1 MKQSI
6 IPLIITFLFSFIL
19 YYLISPALSIHS
31 GQLWF
36 IIILAIILF
45 IVSYSLNHLALSLNK
60 KHRASKDS
68 TTELPIKIALYAL
81 GGAFLFILIGILIGI
96 KPFRASTYASLAEAR
111 IEDRNF
117 LEDIKEEDISTIA
130 LMDTASAEIIGNRQM
145 GSLSELVSQFETSDY
160 STITVNDKPIKAS
173 ALSHVNFF
181 RYLNNKDIGVPGYIK
196 VNPVSQKAEYV
207 KFEKGLK
214 YVPSAFFSQDLKRH
228 IHSKYPTAIIDS
240 YYFELD
246 EEGNPYYISPYY
258 IYNAGL
264 FGAKDVGG
272 AIIVD
277 PITGEM
283 EKYSVESIPTW
294 VDRVYDGDLLAEQYD
309 WYGTLKNGYWNSLF
323 AKKGSVVTTEDY
335 GYKAL
340 DNDIWVF
347 TGVTS
352 VSSDE
357 SNIGFVLMNSRTGAI
372 NYYDIYGAEEY
383 SAMSAAEGQVQN
395 LRYTASFPSVINVNG
410 EPVYIM
416 VLKDSGGLTK
426 MYAIVNLQDYSLV
439 ATGDTQ
445 EDVLENYKRKL
456 SGGSGDKNSLDMS
469 ITITVDSVKFADI
482 DGNTYAYL
490 ISGGTAYKLL
500 LKENEKV
507 ILINS
512 GDEVSLITEDT
523 DSEIKSAI
531 LDW

>member
-1 MKQSI
+1 MKKST
-6 IPLIITFLFSFIL
+6 IPLIITLIFSFIL
-19 YYLISPALSIHS
+19 YYSISPALNIHS
-31 GQLWF
+31 GELWF
-36 IIILAIILF
+36 IIISTIITFIILYVF
-45 IVSYSLNHLALSLNK
+45 LQLLSSFNK
-60 KHRASKDS
+60 KNRANKNTS
-68 TTELPIKIALYAL
+68 TELPIKIAFFAL
-81 GGAFLFILIGILIGI
+81 GGSLVILLVGILIGI
-96 KPFRASTYASLAEAR
+96 KPFRASTYASLAQGR

-117 LEDIKEEDISTIA
+117 LNDIKEEEISNIA

-145 GSLSELVSQFETSDY
+145 GSLSDLVSQFETSDY
-160 STITVNDKPIKAS
+160 STITVNNKPLKAS
-173 ALSHVNFF
+173 ALSYVNFF
-181 RYLNNKDIGVPGYIK
+181 RYLSNKDIGIPGYIQ
-196 VNPVSQKAEYV
+196 VNPVSQKAEYI

-214 YVPSAFFSQDLKRH
+214 YVPSAFFSEDLKRH

-246 EEGNPYYISPYY
+246 EEGKPHYISPYY
-258 IYNAGL
+258 IYRAGL

-277 PITGEM
+277 PITGDM
-283 EKYSVESIPTW
+283 EKYSLEDIPAW
-294 VDRVYDGDLLAEQYD
+294 VDRVYDGDLLAKQYD

-323 AKKGSVVTTEDY
+323 AKKGSVVTTDDY
-335 GYKAL
+335 GYKSL
-340 DNDIWVF
+340 ENDIWVF

-395 LRYTASFPSVINVNG
+395 LRYKASFPSIINVDG

-445 EDVLENYKRKL
+445 QEVLDNYKKRL
-456 SGGSGDKNSLDMS
+456 GVSSGDKDSLEHS
-469 ITITVDSVKFADI
+469 ITITVDSIKFGNI

-490 ISGGTAYKLL
+490 ISGETAYRLL
-500 LKENEKV
+500 LKENEEV
-507 ILINS
+507 VLINP
-512 GDEVSLITEDT
+512 GDEVTLLTQDT
-523 DSEIKSAI
+523 DVLIKQAI
-531 LDW
+531 LD

>member
-1 MKQSI
+1 MKQSTI
-6 IPLIITFLFSFIL
+6 SLIITLIFTFIL
-19 YYLISPALSIHS
+19 YYLISPALNIHS
-31 GQLWF
+31 GELWF
-36 IIILAIILF
+36 IAILAIILF
-45 IVSYSLNHLALSLNK
+45 IISYTLQKISLSFGKKNRINK
-60 KHRASKDS
+60 NTSKD
-68 TTELPIKIALYAL
+68 LPLKIAFYAL
-81 GGAFLFILIGILIGI
+81 GGALLILLIGILIGI
-96 KPFRASTYASLAEAR
+96 KPFRASTYASLAQGR

-117 LEDIKEEDISTIA
+117 LEDIKEEEISTIA

-160 STITVNDKPIKAS
+160 STITVNNKPLKAS
-173 ALSHVNFF
+173 ALSYVNFF
-181 RYLNNKDIGVPGYIK
+181 RYLSNKDIGIPGYIQ
-196 VNPVSQKAEYV
+196 VNPVSQKAEYI

-214 YVPSAFFSQDLKRH
+214 YVPSAFFNEDLKRH

-258 IYNAGL
+258 IYKAGL

-272 AIIVD
+272 AIVVD
-277 PITGEM
+277 PITGDM
-283 EKYSVESIPTW
+283 ERYSTEDIPAW
-294 VDRVYDGDLLAEQYD
+294 IDRVYDGDLLAKQFD

-323 AKKGSVVTTEDY
+323 AKKGSVVTTDDY
-335 GYKAL
+335 GYKSL

-372 NYYDIYGAEEY
+372 NYYDIFGAEEY

-395 LRYTASFPSVINVNG
+395 LRYTASFPSIINVNE

-445 EDVLENYKRKL
+445 QEVLENYKARL
-456 SGGSGDKNSLDMS
+456 GGSTKDNNSLDKS
-469 ITITVDSVKFADI
+469 ITITVESIKFGDI
-482 DGNTYAYL
+482 DGNTYVYL
-490 ISGGTAYKLL
+490 ISGETAYKLL

-507 ILINS
+507 ILINP
-512 GDEVSLITEDT
+512 GDEVTLLTQDVDT
-523 DSEIKSAI
+523 HIKQAI
-531 LDW
+531 LD